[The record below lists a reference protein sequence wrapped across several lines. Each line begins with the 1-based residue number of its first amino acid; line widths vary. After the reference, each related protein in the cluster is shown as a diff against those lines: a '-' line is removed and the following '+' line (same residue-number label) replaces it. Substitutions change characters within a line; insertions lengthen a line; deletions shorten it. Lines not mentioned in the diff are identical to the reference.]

1 MSLAKQLAH
10 SHHRRLESAT
20 VALAF
25 K

>member
-1 MSLAKQLAH
+1 MSQAKQLAH

-20 VALAF
+20 VALVF